1 MQVTYHFSLERNVI
15 PPQTKRLQQASDSER
30 FLHLLKFHS
39 TKHDEYI
46 TLDDQQ
52 QLYTTINPDNLTHTS
67 QILLN

>member
-1 MQVTYHFSLERNVI
+1 MQVTCHFSLERNVI

-39 TKHDEYI
+39 TEHDEYI